1 MNTAL
6 KLMLILI
13 LLLTVSYIVMYIIH
27 VDENSIGLNIASH
40 WCSEIGLNSSVSC
53 IYMLNSSHSIAV
65 QSIAL
70 MLFLFVIAMTVI
82 RMEWRVGA
90 VILSIVPLILF
101 GVVQPQQLINSVSW
115 NLIMFLIG
123 SMTLAG
129 ILKGLGLFRYLAM
142 LILRISRGNIYLLL
156 ALLTML
162 SFALAAVL
170 DEVTSIIYVTI
181 LVLELRNILKVNI
194 LPLLILTV
202 LATNTGSSALPIGN
216 PIGVYILFSTRMS
229 ISMFIRY
236 ALPLSIINYI
246 VLLLYVVFIER
257 KTVSLYREAL
267 EKSGKRL
274 EVYITSYYSEV
285 YNAKVKRIKIGVA
298 ILLAFILMVAFN
310 DFIVHSLTNIL
321 GVEIDPHGF
330 LSFIP
335 YIFIVL
341 SIALAVPLDELTM
354 IMERAVEWSSI
365 VFFIM
370 LFMLSYTLTYT
381 GVMAKLA
388 YAFSFIT
395 TTQTILLII
404 MLISSSFLSSVLDNL
419 SVIVA
424 FTPIAMLFKN
434 IGLSN
439 DLIYFSLLFGGV
451 FGGNYTPVGSTAN
464 IIAISLAEKRKIR
477 VTWREWLKIAM
488 PITSIQIA
496 ISAIWIYMNTYII

>member
-1 MNTAL
+1 
-6 KLMLILI
+6 
-13 LLLTVSYIVMYIIH
+13 MYLIH
-27 VDENSIGLNIASH
+27 VDENDIGLNIASH
-40 WCSEIGLNSSVSC
+40 WCGEIGLNSSVSC

-70 MLFLFVIAMTVI
+70 TLFLFVIAMTVI
-82 RMEWRVGA
+82 HIEWRVGA
-90 VILSIVPLILF
+90 AILGIVPLILF
-101 GVVQPQQLINSVSW
+101 GVVQPQLLINSVSW

-129 ILKGLGLFRYLAM
+129 ILRGLGLFRYLAM
-142 LILRISRGNIYLLL
+142 LMLRISRGNIYLLL

-181 LVLELRNILKVNI
+181 LVLELRNILKINM

-216 PIGVYILFSTRMS
+216 PIGVYILFSTRMP

-246 VLLLYVVFIER
+246 VLFLYIAFIER
-257 KTVSLYREAL
+257 KTISIYREAL
-267 EKSGKRL
+267 ERSKKRL
-274 EVYITSYYSEV
+274 EAYITSYYSEV
-285 YNAKVKRIKIGVA
+285 YNAKVKRIKIGLL
-298 ILLAFILMVAFN
+298 ILMAFILTVAFN
-310 DFIVHSLTNIL
+310 DFIAHGLSSIL
-321 GVEIDPHGF
+321 DVEIDPHGF

-341 SIALAVPLDELTM
+341 SIALAVPLDELSM
-354 IMERAVEWSSI
+354 IMERAVEWPSI

-370 LFMLSYTLTYT
+370 LFMLSYALTYT

-395 TTQTILLII
+395 TAQAILLFI

-419 SVIVA
+419 SVVVA
-424 FTPIAMLFKN
+424 FTPIAILFKN

-439 DLIYFSLLFGGV
+439 ELIYFALLFGGV
-451 FGGNYTPVGSTAN
+451 FGGNYTPIGSTAN

-477 VTWREWLKIAM
+477 VSWKEWLRIAM

-496 ISAIWIYMNTYII
+496 VSAIWIYINMFI

>member
-1 MNTAL
+1 
-6 KLMLILI
+6 
-13 LLLTVSYIVMYIIH
+13 
-27 VDENSIGLNIASH
+27 
-40 WCSEIGLNSSVSC
+40 
-53 IYMLNSSHSIAV
+53 
-65 QSIAL
+65 
-70 MLFLFVIAMTVI
+70 
-82 RMEWRVGA
+82 
-90 VILSIVPLILF
+90 
-101 GVVQPQQLINSVSW
+101 
-115 NLIMFLIG
+115 
-123 SMTLAG
+123 
-129 ILKGLGLFRYLAM
+129 
-142 LILRISRGNIYLLL
+142 
-156 ALLTML
+156 
-162 SFALAAVL
+162 
-170 DEVTSIIYVTI
+170 
-181 LVLELRNILKVNI
+181 
-194 LPLLILTV
+194 
-202 LATNTGSSALPIGN
+202 
-216 PIGVYILFSTRMS
+216 
-229 ISMFIRY
+229 
-236 ALPLSIINYI
+236 
-246 VLLLYVVFIER
+246 
-257 KTVSLYREAL
+257 L

-496 ISAIWIYMNTYII
+496 ISAIWIYINTYII